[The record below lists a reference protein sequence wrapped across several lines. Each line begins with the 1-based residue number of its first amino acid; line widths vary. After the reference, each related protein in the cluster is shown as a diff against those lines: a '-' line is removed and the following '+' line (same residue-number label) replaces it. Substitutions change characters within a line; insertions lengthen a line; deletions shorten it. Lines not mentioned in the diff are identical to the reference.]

1 MPGIAVL
8 QLLPPP
14 PTAVSASQ
22 ALAGSLADGELT
34 GANTA
39 VAIVGKVTNALP
51 FLRVPG
57 ALVAKTV
64 DSGLR

>member
-39 VAIVGKVTNALP
+39 VAIVGKV
-51 FLRVPG
+51 RYG
-57 ALVAKTV
+57 AA
-64 DSGLR
+64 